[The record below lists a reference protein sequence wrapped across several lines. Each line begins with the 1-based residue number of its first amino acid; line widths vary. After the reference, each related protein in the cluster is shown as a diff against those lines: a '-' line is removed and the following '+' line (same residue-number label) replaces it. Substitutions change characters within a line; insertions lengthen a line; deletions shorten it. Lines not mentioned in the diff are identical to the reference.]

1 MVQIETAYQYLYTF
15 CLIVM
20 GLCIVVALSRSVRGP
35 EIADRIL
42 AINMIGTMTT
52 AVICILAVYLSE
64 TALIDVSLVYTLLS
78 FLAVVVM
85 CHVVTLHHKGR
96 LLFLSRKDQE
106 EKEEEAKEECR

>member
-42 AINMIGTMTT
+42 AINMIGTV
-52 AVICILAVYLSE
+52 VISAIMVLTGLLEEAWLLDIC
-64 TALIDVSLVYTLLS
+64 LVYVLIS
-78 FLAVVVM
+78 FLAVAVLATVYIRR
-85 CHVVTLHHKGR
+85 HHKG
-96 LLFLSRKDQE
+96 K
-106 EKEEEAKEECR
+106 KEEDK